1 MAKIITSVN
10 NEYIKKVA
18 KLKDKK
24 YRDEAKLFIVEG
36 YHLVNEA
43 KKYLTDVLITDASDE
58 IDGVNNIIVTDQI
71 IEKLS
76 SVKSPQKII
85 GICKYFD
92 ISEIIGKR
100 FLILDGVQDPGNLGT
115 LIRCALGFDIDTVI
129 CSKDTVSIYNEK
141 VIRSTQGAIFHI
153 NYYVGDLPMVI
164 EELKRKGV
172 TILSTSLKNSISLNQ
187 YDTSNIDSYA
197 IVLGNEGNGVSKEVQ
212 EMADVNLCI
221 EMNSK
226 LESLNVSVAGGIL
239 MYMLKK

>member
-1 MAKIITSVN
+1 M
-10 NEYIKKVA
+10 
-18 KLKDKK
+18 
-24 YRDEAKLFIVEG
+24 
-36 YHLVNEA
+36 
-43 KKYLTDVLITDASDE
+43 
-58 IDGVNNIIVTDQI
+58 
-71 IEKLS
+71 
-76 SVKSPQKII
+76 
-85 GICKYFD
+85 
-92 ISEIIGKR
+92 
-100 FLILDGVQDPGNLGT
+100 DGVQDPGNLGT
-115 LIRCALGFDIDTVI
+115 LIICALGFDIDTVI